1 MSKVQD
7 FDKCGR
13 CRCGQCPAPIR
24 VHPHPLWRHLFSG
37 ITKNSLA
44 SLAKIAKVHTVF
56 VIVCRL
62 PPPPLSDDVICE
74 RSLSM
79 CYLYETSRRLR
90 ISGVFVTPVRRA
102 TLFIQT
108 FHAMFHH
115 FGVLFNLKWIIYL
128 EDARLLNFCFQEKSN
143 ETSFISM

>member
-1 MSKVQD
+1 MTSSFLLNHKE
-7 FDKCGR
+7 FTRFARENHKSTYR
-13 CRCGQCPAPIR
+13 
-24 VHPHPLWRHLFSG
+24 LRHRSP
-37 ITKNSLA
+37 TP
-44 SLAKIAKVHTVF
+44 
-56 VIVCRL
+56 

-108 FHAMFHH
+108 FHAMFHY
-115 FGVLFNLKWIIYL
+115 FGVLFNLK
-128 EDARLLNFCFQEKSN
+128 
-143 ETSFISM
+143 

>member
-1 MSKVQD
+1 MADV
-7 FDKCGR
+7 GV
-13 CRCGQCPAPIR
+13 AN
-24 VHPHPLWRHLFSG
+24 VLHPSESILTLYDVIFSLESQR
-37 ITKNSLA
+37 IHSLRSRKSQKYISSSSSFA
-44 SLAKIAKVHTVF
+44 DS
-56 VIVCRL
+56 

-115 FGVLFNLKWIIYL
+115 FGVLFNLK
-128 EDARLLNFCFQEKSN
+128 
-143 ETSFISM
+143 